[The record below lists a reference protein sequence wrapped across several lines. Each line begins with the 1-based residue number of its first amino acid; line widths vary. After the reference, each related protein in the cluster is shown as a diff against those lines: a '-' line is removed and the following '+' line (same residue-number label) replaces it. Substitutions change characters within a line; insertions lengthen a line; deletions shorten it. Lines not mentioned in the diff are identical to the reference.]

1 MSAAALRPHEELP
14 EQVFMRSRA
23 SPDHNQDVTSNALT
37 TAKTNSSSIGA
48 LALLMSANDL
58 NQHGL

>member
-1 MSAAALRPHEELP
+1 MSAAALRPPEEP
-14 EQVFMRSRA
+14 SEQAFVRSRA
-23 SPDHNQDVTSNALT
+23 SPDHVQDVTSNALT
-37 TAKTNSSSIGA
+37 TAETSSSSIGA